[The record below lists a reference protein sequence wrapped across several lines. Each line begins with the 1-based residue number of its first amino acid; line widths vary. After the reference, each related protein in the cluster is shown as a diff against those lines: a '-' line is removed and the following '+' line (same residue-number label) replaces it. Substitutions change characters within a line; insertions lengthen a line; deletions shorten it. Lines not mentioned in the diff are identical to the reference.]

1 MFKDDKR
8 VRDNQSRA
16 SNQQKDTKIERNSKS
31 SNSFKDNTTT
41 KIENSSEDSRKDTT
55 STLIGSIIDEFQNLD
70 GLLSKSDTS
79 LKDSRRKQRQ
89 KDDCETEQSTSDKS
103 FENSEPFSEEN
114 RTFVP
119 KDSVG
124 SKNNNNS
131 DLDKASNSSSEK
143 TIKEKSSIG
152 KKYDVDSNE
161 LDENEM
167 QPRSRSY
174 SGEDGFPVGPQS
186 KRPRN
191 ESSLDATEPEKL
203 LPKQQGRGSQSEEY
217 DEMEA
222 TTQSS
227 DDKSGPRN
235 SEVKQ
240 PRSSDD
246 PASVN
251 GSRRSSNRSSD
262 GDLIEETNLEDPLEQ
277 AKQLSQVPTKNGK
290 IEPLK
295 KPHDDLSLK
304 SKGNGLND
312 DVFGFGPDQPE
323 NKETDEIMK
332 SDRPSAMNEGLANP
346 KTCQGRNDEDPKRDP
361 PKVDERLLQDANQHR
376 GYDPNKNGYDASEDD
391 NKCDPREG
399 ENRQGESKDPRL
411 VSRGKK
417 YPGLSTSLDT
427 SREKNRSEEP
437 NDEMFDNSLS
447 LSCGES
453 SIPSFEDDGHRELQT
468 SELKDDSCLMNEDP
482 ENEDPGSTATMEK
495 ASEPNLD
502 PKFSSMDQAFDG
514 SSYGMKH
521 DAEKDPSQDPK
532 FFTLDQSFDE
542 SSDDDKPK
550 ERRDPSQDTNFPGLR
565 QVLDGSIDDEKP
577 DERRNPSQD
586 PKFSG
591 SDQSSDGSSDD
602 EKPEERRSPSQDPKV
617 SGLEQAFD
625 GSSNDRSSDDG
636 SSDDGSSDDQ
646 KPGERRDKSQD
657 PKPSGLEQ
665 ALDRKNNDEKPDERR
680 DQSQDPKFS
689 GSDQSSDGS
698 NDDEKPDERR
708 DPSQDPKF
716 LTLDQSFDESS
727 DDEEP
732 EERRDPSQDT
742 NFPGL
747 RQALDGS
754 IDDEKPDE
762 RRNPIQ
768 DPKFASLDQA
778 FDGSSEDEKPEER
791 RSPSQDPKISGLEQA
806 LDGSSNDR
814 SSDEGSSDEGSSDE
828 GSSDDEKPDE
838 RRSPSQDPKVS
849 GLEQALDGSSTDT
862 SSDEGSS
869 DDEKPDERRS
879 PSQDLKVSG
888 LEQALDGSSN
898 DRMSDNGSSE
908 DEKPDERR
916 DTSQDPKLSGLEQAL
931 DGKSSDEKLD
941 KRRHPSQDPKF
952 SGLEQAL
959 DGSIDDEKP
968 DERRN
973 PSQDPKV
980 SGLEQALDG
989 SSTDTSSDEGSSDD
1003 EKPDE
1008 RRRRRS
1014 PSQDLKVSG
1023 LEQALDGSSI
1033 DRSSDEG
1040 NSDDEKP
1047 DERRDSSQDPK
1058 LSGLEQALD
1067 GKSSDEKLD
1076 KRRHPG
1082 QDPKFSGLEQALA
1095 GSSDDEKP
1103 DERRDPSQDP
1113 KFFTLDQSFDES
1125 SDDEEPEER
1134 RDPSQDTNF
1143 PSSRQALDGSIND
1156 EKPGGRRNPSQDPK
1170 VSDSDQSSDGS
1181 SNDEKPEEKRSPSQD
1196 PKVSGLEQA
1205 FDGSSNDRSSDEGNT
1220 DDEKPDERRDT
1231 SQDPKLSGLEQA
1243 LDGRNNDKKPD
1254 KRRDPCQDPKF
1265 SGLEQALDGSSNDAK
1280 PDERRDQ
1287 SQDPKF
1293 SGSDQ
1298 SSDGSSDDEKPEERR
1313 SPSQDP
1319 KVSSLDQAFVGSSD
1333 DGSSD
1338 DEKPDERRD
1347 LSQDP
1352 NFSSLDQASDGSS
1365 DDEKP
1370 EERRSPSQDPKFS
1383 SLDQAFDGR
1392 RDDGS
1397 KGDRSS
1403 NDEKPDIRE
1412 DVSEDPIFSG
1422 SDQYCDE
1429 SSDYEEPNENVEVEK
1444 PNISNL
1450 RSTFLND
1457 EMETKCSP
1465 MNGNDSTTMT
1475 SAESGGEVPDDRETP
1490 SKSSCDPNAKDD
1502 AVNTN
1507 TTVSELEDS
1516 PLENLNT
1523 SLSTESDDEAK
1534 ENEIPVKPAGIKID
1548 SLSCTDEEASPFESQ
1563 ETSSVPSA
1571 YRDSP
1576 TIPGFESVPKSDDE
1590 PEKTSLMEKFEEN
1603 SVLEGPERLN
1613 TDPKIE
1619 NGSTSPKKSE
1629 PMNEDLKNNRR
1640 PDNKKRKISEDDD
1653 LPETSQDGA
1662 MKANEETPLESICL
1676 SPGGRTNPK
1685 IVDQLRNSEREAPT
1699 EDLNR
1704 TNRTPSED
1712 NPQFPQ
1718 YNEVFSDAP
1727 SSDWE
1732 NVLNKMD
1739 DPQNILTGAV
1749 PQTNSDDEKKI
1760 PEGTPTDLDKPQ
1772 SSDYQ
1777 EEFEPLEQ
1785 QSEVLSLDEKQ
1796 IAVKTRVEPEHP
1808 KNLLKKHE
1816 TLPCIVDKQAG
1827 LLEEAAVDNFGE
1839 DSDEDTIGEDARTD
1853 VTNKEDTD
1861 QKPNRIS
1868 DDVTP
1873 GSSQEVPIDE
1883 EKSDNDPPSD
1893 IKPQNTETKS
1903 DDEKPHLPYPAN
1915 QENDSKK
1922 RKLPQIPGDE
1932 TKPDEIHVLK
1942 KESDSVYKP
1951 ESLDR
1956 REEDPDEML
1965 EPFDKNK
1972 PVDDSEPPHVFE
1984 EPISKGIR
1992 TFDQNYPVLHE
2003 LQPPQDID
2011 KSKEKPN
2018 DSQNYLP
2025 GIGEP
2030 KFEEENEENLPPGSE
2045 DEIADHEEPPR
2056 YVSPEELRNFLHD
2069 LWPEGKVPDDNG
2081 YITVQEVDARS
2092 YAVFKPESVDSI
2104 NSPEFESVEKLDD
2117 PLEESD
2123 TNTSPIKSALDSGL
2137 SLHDALNFVDNVQ
2150 PKNDLSTKDKPKNN
2164 QDSSESVLDETS
2176 DDTKIAPRKEEPYN
2190 QEKLIEP
2197 IHASQPELHE
2207 KPDRKFTQSDPNE
2220 EHSGTAVVQQ
2230 PDIVKDIDPETQ
2242 TSTGQVSPKNLEP
2255 GHPTSQFA
2263 PVYFDPRSTPFNT
2276 ETNAEPLDDE
2286 FTLNDLPTDPRRDEE
2301 KIEAQEKPKR
2311 KLPEMPNEQISE
2323 MPSNPYLSEQNNSP
2337 KDSTN
2342 KPIDNFATNIPSK
2355 ISAPVDTFPQNTF
2368 LQQTNVG
2375 SGNTPQDT
2383 SNQSNHPAKS
2393 SKRMLPQI
2401 PNTQTDISP
2410 LSQKLES
2417 SQPNCLGRSDPSEE
2431 PNSLQYSDPVEPV
2444 GERYDIPELDQQLE
2458 HVQTAAPCR
2467 ENNDQKFDDPEVE
2480 LNELDQSK
2488 NDDDEYFFIS
2498 LPSDCDDE
2506 TLDQIQQ
2513 YLMDPETLWKL
2524 INGETREYLN
2534 SDDLSTPKNEI

>member
-131 DLDKASNSSSEK
+131 DLDKVSNSSSEK

-174 SGEDGFPVGPQS
+174 SGEDGFLVGPQS

-277 AKQLSQVPTKNGK
+277 AKQLSEVPTKNGK

-295 KPHDDLSLK
+295 KPHDDPSLK
-304 SKGNGLND
+304 SKDNGLND
-312 DVFGFGPDQPE
+312 DVFGFGPDHPE

-361 PKVDERLLQDANQHR
+361 PKVDERLLQDENQHR
-376 GYDPNKNGYDASEDD
+376 GYAPNKNNYDASEDD

-399 ENRQGESKDPRL
+399 ENRQSESKDPRL

-417 YPGLSTSLDT
+417 DPGLSTSLDT

-453 SIPSFEDDGHRELQT
+453 SVPGFEDDGHRELQT

-542 SSDDDKPK
+542 SSDD
-550 ERRDPSQDTNFPGLR
+550 
-565 QVLDGSIDDEKP
+565 
-577 DERRNPSQD
+577 
-586 PKFSG
+586 
-591 SDQSSDGSSDD
+591 
-602 EKPEERRSPSQDPKV
+602 
-617 SGLEQAFD
+617 
-625 GSSNDRSSDDG
+625 
-636 SSDDGSSDDQ
+636 
-646 KPGERRDKSQD
+646 
-657 PKPSGLEQ
+657 
-665 ALDRKNNDEKPDERR
+665 
-680 DQSQDPKFS
+680 
-689 GSDQSSDGS
+689 
-698 NDDEKPDERR
+698 
-708 DPSQDPKF
+708 
-716 LTLDQSFDESS
+716 
-727 DDEEP
+727 EEP

-762 RRNPIQ
+762 RRNP
-768 DPKFASLDQA
+768 
-778 FDGSSEDEKPEER
+778 
-791 RSPSQDPKISGLEQA
+791 SQDPKVSGLEQA

-814 SSDEGSSDEGSSDE
+814 NSDEGSSDEGSSYE

-879 PSQDLKVSG
+879 PSQDLKASG

-908 DEKPDERR
+908 DEKPDERK

-973 PSQDPKV
+973 LSQDPKV

-1008 RRRRRS
+1008 RRRRRRRRS

-1047 DERRDSSQDPK
+1047 DERRDTSQDPK
-1058 LSGLEQALD
+1058 LSDLEQALD

-1076 KRRHPG
+1076 KRRHPS
-1082 QDPKFSGLEQALA
+1082 QDPKFSGLQEALT

-1134 RDPSQDTNF
+1134 RDPSQDANF
-1143 PSSRQALDGSIND
+1143 PSSRQAL
-1156 EKPGGRRNPSQDPK
+1156 
-1170 VSDSDQSSDGS
+1170 
-1181 SNDEKPEEKRSPSQD
+1181 
-1196 PKVSGLEQA
+1196 
-1205 FDGSSNDRSSDEGNT
+1205 DGSSNDRSSDEGNT

-1243 LDGRNNDKKPD
+1243 LDGRNNDEKPD

-1298 SSDGSSDDEKPEERR
+1298 SFDGSSDDEKPEERR

-1319 KVSSLDQAFVGSSD
+1319 KV
-1333 DGSSD
+1333 
-1338 DEKPDERRD
+1338 
-1347 LSQDP
+1347 
-1352 NFSSLDQASDGSS
+1352 
-1365 DDEKP
+1365 
-1370 EERRSPSQDPKFS
+1370 S

-1444 PNISNL
+1444 PNFSNL
-1450 RSTFLND
+1450 RSTFPND

-1732 NVLNKMD
+1732 NVSNKMD

-1853 VTNKEDTD
+1853 VTNREDTNR
-1861 QKPNRIS
+1861 KSNRIS
-1868 DDVTP
+1868 DNVTP

-1883 EKSDNDPPSD
+1883 EKSDNEDPPSD

-1903 DDEKPHLPYPAN
+1903 DHEKPHLPYPAN

-1932 TKPDEIHVLK
+1932 TKPDKIHVLK
-1942 KESDSVYKP
+1942 KESDFVYKP
-1951 ESLDR
+1951 ELLDR

-1984 EPISKGIR
+1984 EPISKGFR

-2003 LQPPQDID
+2003 LQPPHDID
-2011 KSKEKPN
+2011 KPNEKPN

-2056 YVSPEELRNFLHD
+2056 YVSPEELRSFLHD

-2123 TNTSPIKSALDSGL
+2123 TNTSPIKSVLDSGL
-2137 SLHDALNFVDNVQ
+2137 SLHDAPNFVDNVQ

-2164 QDSSESVLDETS
+2164 QDSPESVLDETS

-2197 IHASQPELHE
+2197 IDAPQPELHE
-2207 KPDRKFTQSDPNE
+2207 KPDRKFPQSDPNE
-2220 EHSGTAVVQQ
+2220 EHSGTMLQQ
-2230 PDIVKDIDPETQ
+2230 PDIVNDIDPEIQ
-2242 TSTGQVSPKNLEP
+2242 TSTSQVSPKNLEP
-2255 GHPTSQFA
+2255 GHPTNQFVPS
-2263 PVYFDPRSTPFNT
+2263 PVNFDPRSTPVNS
-2276 ETNAEPLDDE
+2276 ESKVEPLDDE
-2286 FTLNDLPTDPRRDEE
+2286 FTLNDLPTDPRHDEE
-2301 KIEAQEKPKR
+2301 KIEAQERPKR

-2323 MPSNPYLSEQNNSP
+2323 MPYLSEQNNSP

-2368 LQQTNVG
+2368 PQQTNVG
-2375 SGNTPQDT
+2375 GGNTPQDT
-2383 SNQSNHPAKS
+2383 INQSNHPAKP

-2410 LSQKLES
+2410 LSQELES

-2534 SDDLSTPKNEI
+2534 SDDLSTPKNEIRGHN